1 MNWNRIAA
9 FLLAGAL
16 AALAGE
22 IPPGFKRIFDG
33 KDLKGWHISQV
44 TNHGKSQDWTVVD
57 GVLSGGQDPP
67 GNGGILLTDKK
78 YRNYEIYME
87 IKPDWG
93 CDGGLFLRSNEKGQS
108 YQVQINYLPND
119 FVGGISGEGLG
130 PNETTIKMARAEG
143 WEKLWKKD
151 DWNSLRARI
160 EGDIPHITV
169 WINGTKITDWTDTE
183 NHLIGG
189 AADGEIAL
197 QVHGGKGRWAL
208 GAHHRFRNIAIKEL

>member
-1 MNWNRIAA
+1 MFRLLMTLL
-9 FLLAGAL
+9 LLAGCT
-16 AALAGE
+16 AAQV
-22 IPPGFKRIFDG
+22 PNGFKRIFNG
-33 KDLKGWHISQV
+33 KDLTGWHISQV
-44 TNHGKSQDWTVVD
+44 TSHGNSKDWTVKD
-57 GVLSGGQDPP
+57 GVLSGGQDKP

-78 YRNYEIYME
+78 YRNFEIYME

-119 FVGGISGEGLG
+119 YVGGISGEGLG
-130 PNETTIKMARAEG
+130 PNGTTIKMMKAEG

-160 EGDIPHITV
+160 EGDVPHITV
-169 WINGTKITDWTDTE
+169 WINGTKITDFTDTA
-183 NHLIGG
+183 NHLIDG
-189 AADGEIAL
+189 ATDGEIAL
-197 QVHGGKGRWAL
+197 QVHGSKGRWAA

>member
-1 MNWNRIAA
+1 MSKWI
-9 FLLAGAL
+9 LLLVAL
-16 AALAGE
+16 PLTAQV
-22 IPPGFKRIFDG
+22 PPGFQPIFNG
-33 KDLKGWHISQV
+33 KDLTGWHISQV
-44 TNHGKSQDWTVVD
+44 TEHGKSKDWTVSN

-78 YRNYEIYME
+78 YRNFEIYME

-119 FVGGISGEGLG
+119 YVGGISGEGLAPDG
-130 PNETTIKMARAEG
+130 RTIKMVTAPG
-143 WEKLWKKD
+143 WEKVWKKD
-151 DWNSLRARI
+151 EWNSLRARI

-169 WINGTKITDWTDTE
+169 WINESKITDWTDTG
-183 NHLIGG
+183 NHLIDG
-189 AADGEIAL
+189 AVDGEIAL

-208 GAHHRFRNIAIKEL
+208 GAHHRFRNIAIKEF